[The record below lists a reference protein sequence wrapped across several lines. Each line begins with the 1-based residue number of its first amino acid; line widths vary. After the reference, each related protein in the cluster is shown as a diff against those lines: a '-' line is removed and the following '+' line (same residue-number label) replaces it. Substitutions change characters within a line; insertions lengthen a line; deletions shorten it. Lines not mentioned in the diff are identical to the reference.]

1 MSEPGILN
9 NPIPFGKYYLL
20 ERVNVGGMAEIFRA
34 KAFGVEGFERLLA
47 VKKILP
53 SIAEDDSFIN
63 MFIDE
68 AKIAGQLN
76 HPNIAQ
82 IFDLGKV
89 DDSYFIALEFISG
102 KDLKTSFERARR
114 HGEKVSIPRI
124 CYIITKICEGLGY
137 AHDKKDPQGNSLH
150 IVHRDVSPQNILVS
164 YEGEVKVI
172 DFGIAK
178 AQGKTS
184 QTQVGVL
191 KGKFSYMSPEQVRGL
206 HVDHRSD
213 IFSLGIVMYE
223 LLTLERV
230 FLGESDFDTLEKIRK
245 VEMSPPS
252 LYNLDIPPELE
263 EIVLKTLSKNPEDRY
278 QSAHELAEALELF
291 MRNQGY
297 YYTHK
302 DLAAYMKETF
312 SADIEFENKKID
324 YYQNLNLQP
333 IQAEAPARASTPV
346 PHTPRGDLSW
356 SDDELETQI
365 FDRVIEEAVEEYIE
379 EIDVSSIVYSEDVPQ
394 LGAVSHTNA
403 LDQEL
408 HLGGFSSTGDD
419 PPTVEY
425 NRWDVNLKARNPA
438 PEIAAPRTPRAH
450 QSTMPMSAIERRN
463 GVPVTVPNY
472 ALPDSVPQQKQRST
486 TLYAGIGLLLTLV
499 LGGAAIYMFAK
510 PGSEALIV
518 FETEPKS
525 VQILI
530 NDQVIHDGPTP
541 FDYKA
546 SAGAARLVI
555 QQEGFEPY
563 ESSVELASGKTYKL
577 NQALKPVSNEDTGI
591 TINTTPVG
599 ARIEIAGNAID
610 APTPTT
616 ARKLSAGKQTV
627 KISLE
632 GYLDETREVDV
643 EQGKITELAV
653 QLRPKTVSLSLTSTP
668 DRSDFVVVENDS
680 NKQVASGKTPETVRD
695 LDAQKTYRVTIERRS
710 YDTWEQVFEPGTEVN
725 AALSAKLERSAPE
738 PVAAAT
744 TRSTSSPQPAAPRTP
759 PKQPTKQVA
768 ATTAPTKATSPAPA
782 KTEEP
787 TGTGLLSIASRPA
800 ARIYI
805 NDKDTGLYTPQI
817 DYKIKAGNHKIGL
830 VNPDFGLNKTYYVDL
845 KPGES
850 KRVIN
855 R

>member
-9 NPIPFGKYYLL
+9 SPIPFGKYYLL

-53 SIAEDDSFIN
+53 SIAEDESFIN

-114 HGEKVSIPRI
+114 QGEKVSIPRI
-124 CYIITKICEGLGY
+124 CYIISKICEGLGY
-137 AHDKKDPQGNSLH
+137 AHDKKDSQGNSLH

-263 EIVLKTLSKNPEDRY
+263 EIVLKTLSRNPEERY
-278 QSAHELAEALELF
+278 QTAHDLAEALERF

-297 YYTHK
+297 YYTPK

-333 IQAEAPARASTPV
+333 IQADEPVRTSTPA
-346 PHTPRGDLSW
+346 PHGRRGQLSW
-356 SDDELETQI
+356 GDEELETQI
-365 FDRVIEEAVEEYIE
+365 FDRVIEDGGLDYIE
-379 EIDVSSIVYSEDVPQ
+379 EVDASSIIYSEES
-394 LGAVSHTNA
+394 LGANDPNGA
-403 LDQEL
+403 
-408 HLGGFSSTGDD
+408 LGGFSMTGDD
-419 PPTVEY
+419 PPTVEF
-425 NRWDVNLKARNPA
+425 NRWDVNLQGRA
-438 PEIAAPRTPRAH
+438 PSLELPTPRVPNSH
-450 QSTMPMSAIERRN
+450 KQTMPLSSLERRD

-472 ALPDSVPQQKQRST
+472 TIPEAAIQPKRRSAT
-486 TLYAGIGLLLTLV
+486 MYGAIGLVLTLL
-499 LGGAAIYMFAK
+499 LGGFVLVNFMGK
-510 PGSEALIV
+510 SSETLIV
-518 FETEPKS
+518 FETEPDS
-525 VQILI
+525 VQILF
-530 NDQVIHDGPTP
+530 NDQLIHDGPTP
-541 FDYKA
+541 FNFKTEA
-546 SAGAARLVI
+546 GSAKFVI
-555 QQEGFEPY
+555 KQEGFEPY
-563 ESSVELASGKTYKL
+563 ESAVDLAAGKTYRL
-577 NQALKPVSNEDTGI
+577 NQALKPAAANTGI
-591 TINTTPVG
+591 AITTTPAG
-599 ARIEIAGNAID
+599 ARVEIAGKALD
-610 APTPTT
+610 EPTPTT
-616 ARKLSAGKQTV
+616 AQGLTAGKFSVT
-627 KISLE
+627 ISLD
-632 GYLDETREVDV
+632 GYIDDKREVEV
-643 EQGKITELAV
+643 ESGKIAALEV
-653 QLRPKTVSLSLTSTP
+653 QLRPKTVALSLTSTP
-668 DRSDFVVVENDS
+668 DRSDFVIFERDS
-680 NKQVASGKTPETVRD
+680 GKKVASGKTPETIKD
-695 LDAQKTYRVTIERRS
+695 LDSQKAYRVTIERR
-710 YDTWEQVFEPGTEVN
+710 TFENWEKIFEPGAQPN
-725 AALSAKLERSAPE
+725 ATMSAQLERSVPE
-738 PVAAAT
+738 PVAT
-744 TRSTSSPQPAAPRTP
+744 N
-759 PKQPTKQVA
+759 
-768 ATTAPTKATSPAPA
+768 TAPKPAPTNTKPVKTPTPA
-782 KTEEP
+782 KAPDQAPAPKPAVAKVEEP

-817 DYKIKAGNHKIGL
+817 DYKIKSGNHKIGL
-830 VNPDFGLNKTYYVDL
+830 VNPDFGLNKTYYVDV